1 MKEKESK
8 IGKMMVITGEIV
20 TSADL
25 VVEGQFHGSFTGKVL
40 KVSSAGSVL
49 GEVRGTLVDCAGRL
63 EGKVVTDALRLRAG
77 GCQVGTVVTGEL
89 EVEPGAILDCAL
101 QSGGDMRKSDVSTAS
116 QQLQPAIDLGN
127 YLDAF
132 TEENRPCCFEVP
144 WSERFDLY
152 KHIRGLLAKEKPLI
166 KIMGEDGCGKSVLAA
181 KLCAEAVKNQL
192 VVELENKVGSVTEL
206 LSEVAS
212 VLGVDQDID
221 GQTEV
226 ISGIRAE
233 LKKRSAMGQNVV
245 LVIDD
250 AQEMFQATM
259 EGVIRLLCGACGEEE
274 LSFDE
279 IMQVILLGT
288 REMKQNM
295 VATILEYFEDE
306 TNCQLT
312 LEPLNMKDTA
322 DYLRLGL
329 QMVSPD
335 NDKAAMQILPNET
348 IKEIHVRSK
357 GAVAVINLFV
367 LRGLAEASARGE
379 RSLSPAVIKEMII
392 S

>member
-1 MKEKESK
+1 
-8 IGKMMVITGEIV
+8 MVVTGDIV

-25 VVEGQFHGSFTGKVL
+25 VVEGHFHGSFKGKVL

-49 GEVRGTLVDCAGRL
+49 GEVKGALVDCAGRL
-63 EGKVVTDALRLRAG
+63 EGNVETEALKLRTG

-101 QSGGDMRKSDVSTAS
+101 QSGGDVQKTEAPNVP
-116 QQLQPAIDLGN
+116 LVLEPAIDLGI

-132 TEENRPCCFEVP
+132 TEQNRPCCFEVP

-152 KHIRGLLAKEKPLI
+152 KHIRGVLMKEKPLI
-166 KIMGEDGCGKSVLAA
+166 KVVGEEGCGKSVLGA
-181 KLCAEAVKNQL
+181 KLCAEAAEDQL
-192 VVELENKVGSVTEL
+192 IVELENKVGSVTEL
-206 LSEVAS
+206 LGEVALR
-212 VLGVDQDID
+212 LGLEPVT
-221 GQTEV
+221 GSQTEA
-226 ISGIRAE
+226 IAGIRTE
-233 LKKRSAMGQNVV
+233 LKKRSGMGQNVV

-274 LSFDE
+274 LPFDE

-288 REMKQNM
+288 ELMKQNM
-295 VATILEYFEDE
+295 VGTILEYFEDE

-322 DYLRLGL
+322 DYLRLGI
-329 QMVSPD
+329 QMASRD
-335 NDKAAMQILPNET
+335 NDKAAMLVLPNET

-357 GAVAVINLFV
+357 GAVAVINL
-367 LRGLAEASARGE
+367 LAMRGLMEASARGE
-379 RSLSPAVIKEMII
+379 RSLSPAVIKEMALT
-392 S
+392 